1 MIRKE
6 ETICAP
12 ATSSGGAISVVRM
25 SGPRSIDI
33 CAKVF
38 FPVDKSLILKEQ
50 GGFVVVHGE
59 IRDGKEVVD
68 DVLVNIYKY
77 PHSYTGEN
85 SIEISCHGSS
95 FIITRILELLVR
107 NGAVTAL
114 PGEFTQRAFLNGKMD
129 LSQAEAVADL
139 VASGTKTAHRIAMD
153 QMRGGFS
160 AEISKLR
167 SELLRFASLIE
178 LELDFGEED
187 VEFADRKELTSII
200 FKVKDL
206 ADKLAN
212 SFMVGNVIKNGIPVA
227 IVGKPNSGKSTLLNA
242 LLNEERAIV
251 SEIPGTTR
259 DVIEDSIVINGLE
272 YRFID
277 TAGLRDTSDI
287 IESLGIRKTNEKILQ
302 AAVILMVDEISEPA
316 DRINQRADSIRKMI
330 AGFDKKLIVLVNKI
344 DESDQTAIDYLK
356 HLIYLDIDDSLL
368 FISAKELTGLD
379 RLRRKLGKI
388 FEKERLNQE
397 DVIIT
402 NIRHYEALRKVSES
416 LERVISGLAKQIPED
431 LIATDIRQ
439 AIHYLGEITGEI
451 TTDEILGNIFKNF
464 CIGK

>member
-6 ETICAP
+6 ATICAP
-12 ATSSGGAISVVRM
+12 ATSSGGAISVIRV
-25 SGPRSIDI
+25 SGPQSIEI
-33 CAKVF
+33 CTKVF
-38 FPVDKSLILKEQ
+38 FPADKSLVLKEQ
-50 GGFVVVHGE
+50 TGFKIIHGE
-59 IRDGKEVVD
+59 IRDGREVVD
-68 DVLVNIYKY
+68 DVLVNIYLA
-77 PHSYTGEN
+77 PHSYTGED

-95 FIITRILELLVR
+95 FIITRILELLIR
-107 NGAVTAL
+107 NRAVSAL
-114 PGEFTQRAFLNGKMD
+114 PGEFTRRAFLNGKMD

-139 VASGTKTAHRIAMD
+139 VASGTKTAHRIAMN

-167 SELLRFASLIE
+167 SDLLRFASLIE

-200 FKVKDL
+200 IKVKEL

-212 SFMVGNVIKNGIPVA
+212 SFRIGNVIKNGVPVA
-227 IVGKPNSGKSTLLNA
+227 IVGKPNSGKSTLLNV

-259 DVIEDSIVINGLE
+259 DAIEDSIVINGLE

-302 AAVILMVDEISEPA
+302 AAVILLVDEISESPEM
-316 DRINQRADSIRKMI
+316 INQRADCIRKMI
-330 AGFDKKLIVLVNKI
+330 SGFEKRLVVLINKI
-344 DESDQTAIDYLK
+344 DEGDQETIDNLK
-356 HLIYLDIDDSLL
+356 HKVYLDIDDSLL
-368 FISAKELTGLD
+368 FISAKNLTGLD
-379 RLRRKLGKI
+379 KLRTRLGKI
-388 FEKERLNQE
+388 LEKERLNQE

-402 NIRHYEALRKVSES
+402 NIRHFEALRHVSES
-416 LERVISGLAKQIPED
+416 LERVITGLAEQLPED
-431 LIATDIRQ
+431 LIAIDIRQ